1 MVIAGAVP
9 QLRTRRPSVLLAR
22 TEGSPLNKPDIESI
36 VRTLLAGG
44 ESYYVEFKSAWS
56 YGSEGKQPRDIKE
69 VARDIGNALV
79 AFANSEGGDLLVGVE
94 DTGAITGI
102 PWEGDALGYL
112 EQAARHQVREI
123 DLGARVHNVVIDG
136 QRVLLFR
143 VQEYPA
149 EAVVTA
155 DGRCLARQGPSSAP
169 MRPQQ
174 ISARRQDR
182 LGELLY
188 ESQPVPGANLSDLNL
203 DDLQHGVGVPPQSHL
218 LDLLHRSPETLLRY
232 WNLVEQRNGSVVLK
246 RAALLL
252 FAREPLRWHP
262 NNRIRLRRVHGSD
275 AGYGRTL
282 RTRDHEL
289 AGPLPTILSLTST
302 FLRHS
307 LDREAQQDLLFAISQ
322 LLPWEAVQ
330 ECLVN
335 AVAHRNYAIDG
346 QAIEILLY
354 PDRVEFRSPGTLP
367 APITIEDLMLQK
379 GVHRSRNP
387 LIMRVL
393 RDLGWARD
401 QGEGMRRI
409 FGSMRQMELHEP
421 ELAVEADT
429 FVVRLST
436 RSLYDDSTQAWIA
449 SYGPFG
455 LLPEERRYMVA
466 LRQAGGRLSIDKLA
480 RRVGESYDETKR
492 ALLRLERKHL
502 VWHVRQS
509 RTYRLVEPLNVP
521 HERALVAL
529 VAAGIDVDG
538 KRTAD
543 VVIDMETLQRLAKTE
558 DPRAALDLATRWKE
572 TGILAPAGKK
582 QWKLGP
588 SFVEYVARRSN
599 AARVP

>member
-1 MVIAGAVP
+1 M
-9 QLRTRRPSVLLAR
+9 S
-22 TEGSPLNKPDIESI
+22 NPDIESI

-44 ESYYVEFKSAWS
+44 DSYYVEFKSAWS
-56 YGSEGKQPRDIKE
+56 YGPEGKQPRDIKA
-69 VARDIGNALV
+69 VARDIGEALV
-79 AFANSEGGDLLVGVE
+79 AFANSEGGDLVVGVE
-94 DTGAITGI
+94 DTGSITGI
-102 PWEGDALGYL
+102 PWKGDAMHYL

-123 DLGARVHNVVIDG
+123 DLGAKVHSVSIDG

-155 DGRCLARQGPSSAP
+155 DGRCMGRRGASSMP

-174 ISARRQDR
+174 VGARRQDR

-188 ESQPVPGANLSDLNL
+188 ESQPVPGANLNDL
-203 DDLQHGVGVPPQSHL
+203 DLEPLQRAGARTQPHI
-218 LDLLHRSPETLLRY
+218 LDLLTRSPESLLRY
-232 WNLVEQRNGSVVLK
+232 WNLVEQRNGSIVLR

-262 NNRIRLRRVHGSD
+262 NNRIRLRRVHGAD
-275 AGYGRTL
+275 PGYGRTL
-282 RTRDHEL
+282 RTRDQEITQ
-289 AGPLPTILSLTST
+289 PLPGMLWSAST
-302 FLRHS
+302 LLRRS
-307 LDREAQQDLLFAISQ
+307 LDRESRQESLFFISQ
-322 LLPWEAVQ
+322 LLPWDAVQ

-335 AVAHRNYAIDG
+335 AVAHRNYAIEG

-367 APITIEDLMLQK
+367 APITMEDLMTQK

-455 LLPEERRYMVA
+455 LIPEERRYMVA
-466 LRQAGGRLSIDKLA
+466 LRQAEGRLSVDKLA

-502 VWHVRQS
+502 VWHPRQS

-521 HERALVAL
+521 HERALAAL
-529 VAAGIDVDG
+529 AAAGVAIDG
-538 KRTAD
+538 KRTTD
-543 VVIDMETLQRLAKTE
+543 VTIGVETLQRLAKTE
-558 DPRAALDLATRWKE
+558 DPGAVLDLATRWKE
-572 TGILAPAGKK
+572 SGILAPAGKK
-582 QWKLGP
+582 QWKLGQ
-588 SFVEYVARRSN
+588 SFLEYVARRSS
-599 AARVP
+599 AARIP

>member
-1 MVIAGAVP
+1 M
-9 QLRTRRPSVLLAR
+9 S
-22 TEGSPLNKPDIESI
+22 NPDIESI
-36 VRTLLAGG
+36 VRTLIAGG

-56 YGSEGKQPRDIKE
+56 YGVEGKQPRDIKE
-69 VARDIGNALV
+69 VARDIGGALV

-94 DTGAITGI
+94 DTGSITGI
-102 PWEGDALGYL
+102 PWDGDALGYL
-112 EQAARHQVREI
+112 EQAVRHQVRDI
-123 DLGARVHNVVIDG
+123 DVGAKVHRVIIDG
-136 QRVLLFR
+136 RQVLLFR
-143 VQEYPA
+143 VPEYPA

-155 DGRCLARQGPSSAP
+155 DGRCLARQGARSTP

-174 ISARRQDR
+174 VSARRQDR

-188 ESQPVPGANLSDLNL
+188 ESQPVPGANLKDLDFNRL
-203 DDLQHGVGVPPQSHL
+203 ERAVRL
-218 LDLLHRSPETLLRY
+218 LPRPYLLELLLLSPESLLRY
-232 WNLVEQRNGSVVLK
+232 WNLVEQRNGSIVLR

-252 FAREPLRWHP
+252 FAEDPLRWHP
-262 NNRIRLRRVHGSD
+262 NNRIRLRRVHG
-275 AGYGRTL
+275 AEPGYGRDL
-282 RTRDHEL
+282 RTRDRQIVSSLPAMLSSTSEL
-289 AGPLPTILSLTST
+289 
-302 FLRHS
+302 LRSS
-307 LDREAQQDLLFAISQ
+307 LDREALQASLFSTSQ
-322 LLPWEAVQ
+322 LLPWDAVQ

-335 AVAHRNYAIDG
+335 AVAHRNYAIEG

-367 APITIEDLMLQK
+367 APITIEDLMTQK

-455 LLPEERRYMVA
+455 LVPEERRYMVA
-466 LRQAGGRLSIDKLA
+466 LRQAGGRLSVDKLA
-480 RRVGESYDETKR
+480 RRVGESYDKTKR
-492 ALLRLERKHL
+492 ALWRLERKHL

-521 HERALVAL
+521 HERALAAL
-529 VAAGIDVDG
+529 AASGIDIDG
-538 KRTAD
+538 RRTAD
-543 VVIDMETLQRLAKTE
+543 VVIDMGTLQRLAKTD

-572 TGILAPAGKK
+572 SGILTPAGKK
-582 QWKLGP
+582 QWKLGQ
-588 SFVEYVARRSN
+588 SFVEYVAHRAS
-599 AARVP
+599 AARLP